1 VGQCMFVHEA
11 TAILNQVPGIELRLR
26 RNTVKFNPQAIPEI
40 DVRYRGSSIGYIE
53 KQLMDEVWHLE
64 DPETGREFPK
74 GTPGMVSSRMHW
86 RAPWPQTFAVIA
98 SKISP
103 RDKEVLMHAARK
115 RGFEW
120 WKVGKK

>member
-1 VGQCMFVHEA
+1 MFVHEA

-64 DPETGREFPK
+64 DPETGS
-74 GTPGMVSSRMHW
+74 GVSEGHSRDG
-86 RAPWPQTFAVIA
+86 VIA
-98 SKISP
+98 
-103 RDKEVLMHAARK
+103 DALAGAVAADV
-115 RGFEW
+115 RGHRVEDIAT
-120 WKVGKK
+120 